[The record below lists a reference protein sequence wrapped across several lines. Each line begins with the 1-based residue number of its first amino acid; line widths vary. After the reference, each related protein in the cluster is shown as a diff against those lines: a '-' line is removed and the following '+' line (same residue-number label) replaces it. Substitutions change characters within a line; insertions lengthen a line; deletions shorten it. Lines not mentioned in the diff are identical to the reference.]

1 MRKKSKRIGKVD
13 PNDVQKAIT
22 IVKNIDADIELKK
35 SINKLKE
42 NQFEIKDYLIMGPDI
57 YSLAMYGFYQDEK
70 DK

>member
-1 MRKKSKRIGKVD
+1 MGRVD

-35 SINKLKE
+35 SINKLQE

>member
-1 MRKKSKRIGKVD
+1 MRKKSKRIGRVD